1 MRNRIVTVVKKMRIK
16 VHPDMLKRKNSGM
29 SEKEKNAIDE
39 HAKKF
44 GGAAEVLL
52 DPDRVFFS
60 SMIETFEVVMTHD
73 IACSVPLRNPQLGR

>member
-16 VHPDMLKRKNSGM
+16 VHPDMLKRKNPGM
-29 SEKEKNAIDE
+29 SEKEKNSIDE
-39 HAKKF
+39 HAKNS